1 MDELIRKALFKPY
14 LKLNKQSSET
24 QQDSWPECRS
34 LLILHEGDSPTL
46 AYFEAAIRSR
56 FPGARCQLVDTLTTP
71 AIEVDKGTARSGSA
85 RLCAI
90 SMTSPRWSIL
100 WMTICSIRQP

>member
-34 LLILHEGDSPTL
+34 LLILHEGIPRRWPILKRRS
-46 AYFEAAIRSR
+46 EAV
-56 FPGARCQLVDTLTTP
+56 FPAPGVSWWIP
-71 AIEVDKGTARSGSA
+71 
-85 RLCAI
+85 
-90 SMTSPRWSIL
+90 
-100 WMTICSIRQP
+100 

>member
-46 AYFEAAIRSR
+46 AYFEAAFSR
-56 FPGARCQLVDTLTTP
+56 RPVSAGGYLNHT
-71 AIEVDKGTARSGSA
+71 GYRSG
-85 RLCAI
+85 
-90 SMTSPRWSIL
+90 
-100 WMTICSIRQP
+100 